1 MKVQKRRIYD
11 ITNVLEGIGLIEKY
25 NKNKIKWKGTLNIP
39 NDSQQDIELIQNKKE
54 LKNLQE
60 NDREMTAYIESL
72 QESFNKL
79 ASDPAYAEYAYVT
92 FEDLANLGKTKENK
106 SKKLIA
112 IKAPPGTVMD
122 VPNPDE
128 VERYFRE
135 ETKKAENHDKEAE
148 DILAREKEIRDKNY
162 MIHLSSKTDQIMVY
176 TLENE
181 ENENQEPNPLDPEY
195 PIVSEFENLSKMYE
209 PNNPI

>member
-1 MKVQKRRIYD
+1 
-11 ITNVLEGIGLIEKY
+11 LEGIGLIEKY
-25 NKNKIKWKGTLNIP
+25 DKNKIMWKGTMNIP
-39 NDSQQDIELIQNKKE
+39 NDSQQDIELIQNKNQ
-54 LKNLQE
+54 LKALQE
-60 NDREMTAYIESL
+60 NDRILTGRIESL

-92 FEDLANLGKTKENK
+92 FDDLANLGKTQENK

-128 VERYFRE
+128 VETYFRE
-135 ETKKAENHDKEAE
+135 EEKKAEGHDKEAE
-148 DILAREKEIRDKNY
+148 SLLAREKEIRDKKY
-162 MIHLSSKTDQIMVY
+162 MIHLSSKTDKIMVY

-181 ENENQEPNPLDPEY
+181 EIDNENPAHGAPET

-209 PNNPI
+209 PNI